1 MKKQEFIGVPFM
13 PDLRA
18 IAEQNDVALK
28 RVFKGRIKGC
38 FLIDIKDQV
47 MKDLGLKSLMKS
59 IEMNRKRL
67 ISIQRFISDIF
78 FRPCAQNALVLH
90 EV

>member
-1 MKKQEFIGVPFM
+1 MKEQGFLGPSFM

-18 IAEQNDVALK
+18 VAEQNNDALK

-47 MKDLGLKSLMKS
+47 MKNLGLESLMKYYDF
-59 IEMNRKRL
+59 RR
-67 ISIQRFISDIF
+67 SDERMITGIGEAADYDIC
-78 FRPCAQNALVLH
+78 RMIVGIH
-90 EV
+90 I